1 MERCVS
7 NAMQIALWLE
17 QHAHQVERISYP
29 GLHSHPQHDIAKRQ
43 QHAFGAMITVWLRG
57 DLQSSKRFL
66 ESVRLFTLAESLG
79 DIESLIEHPAIMTHA
94 SIPSEQRRAI
104 GISDTMVRL
113 SIGLEDVEDLIADLR
128 HALNAMKI

>member
-1 MERCVS
+1 
-7 NAMQIALWLE
+7 
-17 QHAHQVERISYP
+17 
-29 GLHSHPQHDIAKRQ
+29 
-43 QHAFGAMITVWLRG
+43 MITVWLRG